1 MDPPMPA
8 HCLDLGPIALEPSH
22 GTNYMLES
30 AIKHRRSGYEGFIG
44 LIFMDFPGSALVEE
58 IIMGNFALDSRPD
71 SDLVVSTPRP
81 TELPRTTA
89 PRATEPRGTEPRGT
103 ESGPTETTDHELRRG

>member
-1 MDPPMPA
+1 MGQSAPSY
-8 HCLDLGPIALEPSH
+8 CLDLGSSH
-22 GTNYMLES
+22 GTNHMLEN
-30 AIKHRRSGYEGFIG
+30 AIKQRRSGYERFIG
-44 LIFMDFPGSALVEE
+44 LIFMDFPGSALVEQ

-89 PRATEPRGTEPRGT
+89 PRATEPRGTYATYPRSTFYATHPRGT
-103 ESGPTETTDHELRRG
+103 ESGPTE